1 MDPTSLDEHSAAC
14 RLLDLYG
21 DVAAHRGCPVWLLV
35 RTVNSDQLETREV
48 ARSEGLLGQ
57 VVGPEWDAAAVVGT
71 GRIRQLDE
79 AHEPPA
85 VLVPGL
91 AGGLAMTCLVTRQGR
106 VGWRMR
112 LPDGTF
118 YDRVPEAG
126 FMLDI
131 LHRSL
136 QLPTPPPETTSWPL
150 DLSAWVATLIDSA
163 TEARRRLSWREALSL
178 HPLGSEDQDGDPP
191 DHIEARIVASAT
203 VEDWQAM
210 RRLVAAGLPSD
221 IAPPAEVAEWMD
233 EGMFSRWL
241 LRDIPSPDRL
251 LAAVRPHLQPEA
263 YRRLRHMSRSL
274 DERTHV
280 R

>member
-21 DVAAHRGCPVWLLV
+21 DVAAHRGSPVWLLV
-35 RTVNSDQLETREV
+35 RKVEADPLETAEV
-48 ARSEGLLGQ
+48 DGSEGLLGR
-57 VVGPEWDAAAVVGT
+57 VVGPEWNAAAVVGT

-118 YDRVPEAG
+118 YDRIPESG

-131 LHRSL
+131 LRRSL

-150 DLSAWVATLIDSA
+150 DLAAWVGTLIESA
-163 TEARRRLSWREALSL
+163 TQAGRRLSWREALSL
-178 HPLGSEDQDGDPP
+178 HPLGSEDGEAAGCDQT
-191 DHIEARIVASAT
+191 EARIVASASS
-203 VEDWQAM
+203 EDWEAM

-221 IAPPAEVAEWMD
+221 IAPPAQVAEWMD

-241 LRDIPSPDRL
+241 LRDIPSRDRL
-251 LAAVRPHLQPEA
+251 LDAVRPLLQPDA
-263 YRRLRHMSRSL
+263 YRRLRHLSRSL
-274 DERTHV
+274 DDRTYV